1 MAVANASALK
11 QDQGIQSSQA
21 ALCRVCRTTV
31 AVKWI
36 GNVGSHED
44 RLQIPD
50 VLDGV
55 EILDFTLE
63 LVYDNRRDELKKK
76 AAAII
81 ARQGIP
87 ENIGGFS
94 T

>member
-1 MAVANASALK
+1 M
-11 QDQGIQSSQA
+11 
-21 ALCRVCRTTV
+21 
-31 AVKWI
+31 
-36 GNVGSHED
+36 
-44 RLQIPD
+44 QIPD